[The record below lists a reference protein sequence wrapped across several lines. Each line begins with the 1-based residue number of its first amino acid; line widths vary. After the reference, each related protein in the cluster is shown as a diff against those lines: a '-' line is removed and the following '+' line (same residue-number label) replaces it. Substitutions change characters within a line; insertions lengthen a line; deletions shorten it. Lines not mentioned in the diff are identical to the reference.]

1 MSGETVGHYRILEK
15 LGQGRMGVVYKAHDT
30 DLDRD
35 VALKFLPNRL
45 TADETEHARFLQE
58 ARAAALLNHPNICTV
73 HAIEKQ
79 QDAKGTD
86 EQFIVMEY
94 VDGKTLREMIAA
106 GQLRADNCISYA
118 VQIGEALQEAHSKG
132 IVHRDIKPDNI
143 MVNSN
148 NRIKVMDFG
157 LAKLKGSL
165 RLTRT
170 SHTVGT
176 LAYMAPEQIQGGNG
190 DARSD
195 IFSFG
200 VLLYVMLT
208 RQMPFR
214 GEHEAAMMY
223 SIVNEEPTP
232 IQRYLPEVPSELLHI
247 LNRALEKDPEERY
260 QNVHEMVID
269 LKRLGRE
276 MVRSSRVSA
285 ETKAALELGGPAGK
299 RSDRTA
305 RKGIRRYALIGSALS
320 IVLIAAGLSYFLSG
334 SKPINSIAVLP
345 FVNATGD
352 PRTEYLS
359 DGISEGLINSLSQLS
374 NLTVM
379 SRSSAFHYKGE
390 KIDPQTAGKEL
401 GVKAV
406 LTGRVTQRGD
416 DLDISTEL
424 VDVARNSQIWG
435 EQYHR
440 RMSDLI
446 GLQEELSKD
455 ISEKLSLRL
464 VGEDFKKLTKR
475 ATENP
480 EAYRLYLQGLFY
492 WNKRTG
498 DDLQKAA
505 EYFTRAVQLEPNFA
519 QGHAAL
525 ASAIVL
531 LPEYARVAPKVCY
544 DKAEN
549 EAKAALRIDP
559 TLAEA
564 HAVLGLVK
572 TEYEWDWAGAE
583 REFQRAIELNPNY
596 PTTHHWYAILFRVQG
611 QLRAALSEFKRARE
625 LDPLSTIISYNIAA
639 ILYDMRDYDNAIVQL
654 KRTLE
659 IDNDF
664 VSAYDLT
671 GLIYAAQ
678 GRFGEAITSLQTA
691 AKMLPEGAPDVK
703 YSLGYCLAR
712 MGRKKEALSV
722 LHDLLKR
729 SKDGYSVSSDVALVY
744 EGLGDTDKAFEW
756 LQIASDERNPTFV
769 LTLKCDP
776 RWDAL
781 RSDPR
786 FPALLKNMGLAE

>member
-1 MSGETVGHYRILEK
+1 
-15 LGQGRMGVVYKAHDT
+15 MGVVYKARDT
-30 DLDRD
+30 ELDRD
-35 VALKFLPNRL
+35 VALKFLPHHI
-45 TADETEHARFLQE
+45 TTDETEQARFLQE
-58 ARAAALLNHPNICTV
+58 AKAAALLNHPNICTV
-73 HAIEKQ
+73 HAIEKWN
-79 QDAKGTD
+79 APNWAG

-118 VQIGEALQEAHSKG
+118 IQIGEALREAHSKG
-132 IVHRDIKPDNI
+132 IVHRDIKADNI

-148 NRIKVMDFG
+148 NQIKVMDFG
-157 LAKLKGSL
+157 LAKLKGSS
-165 RLTRT
+165 RLTKT
-170 SHTVGT
+170 SRTVGT

-223 SIVNEEPTP
+223 SIVNEEPIP

-260 QNVHEMVID
+260 QNIHEMVID
-269 LKRLGRE
+269 LKRLRKE
-276 MVRSSRVSA
+276 TDRSSRVLA
-285 ETKAALELGGPAGK
+285 EPKPSFEIEGPAGK
-299 RSDRTA
+299 QSDGTT
-305 RKGIRRYALIGSALS
+305 RKRIRRYAFTGSALA
-320 IVLIAAGLSYFLSG
+320 VVVIAVGLYYFLSG
-334 SKPINSIAVLP
+334 SRPINSIAVLP

-352 PRTEYLS
+352 PKTEYLS

-379 SRSSAFHYKGE
+379 SRSSAFHYKG
-390 KIDPQTAGKEL
+390 KSIDPQTAGKEL

-406 LTGRVTQRGD
+406 LTGRVTQRRD
-416 DLDISTEL
+416 NLDISAEL

-455 ISEKLSLRL
+455 ISEKLSLKL
-464 VGEDFKKLTKR
+464 GGEDFKKLTKR

-498 DDLQKAA
+498 DDLQRAV
-505 EYFTRAVQLEPNFA
+505 EYFTRAVQLEPNYA

-525 ASAIVL
+525 ASAVVL

-544 DKAEN
+544 DKAEA
-549 EAKAALRIDP
+549 EAKTALRIDP

-564 HAVLGLVK
+564 HAVLGLVR
-572 TEYEWDWAGAE
+572 TEYEWDWRGAE
-583 REFQRAIELNPNY
+583 QEFQRAIELNPNY

-611 QLRAALSEFKRARE
+611 QLGASLSEFKRARE

-639 ILYDMRDYDNAIVQL
+639 IFYDMRDYDNAIVQL

-664 VSAYDLT
+664 VSAYDLM
-671 GLIYAAQ
+671 GLVYVARGQFDQAL
-678 GRFGEAITSLQTA
+678 TSLQTA
-691 AKMLPEGAPDVK
+691 AKMLSKGAPDVK

-712 MGRKKEALSV
+712 MGRKKEAFSI
-722 LHDLLKR
+722 LHDLLER
-729 SKDGYSVSSDVALVY
+729 SKNGYSVSSDIALVY
-744 EGLGDTDKAFEW
+744 EGLGETDRAFEW

-781 RSDPR
+781 RPDPR
-786 FPALLKNMGLAE
+786 FFALMRNMGLAK